1 MAAAGY
7 LLTGLVHAVLGQR
20 ANLITS
26 LVLLG
31 VTLVLELV
39 VLSAL
44 RAYLNKR
51 SRTS

>member
-1 MAAAGY
+1 M
-7 LLTGLVHAVLGQR
+7 LGQR